1 MVKPTRS
8 NEEIGDIKRKLDV
21 ALDMLEEKGASRLDA
36 ERDIALR
43 VAKRRPLVLIVD
55 DDPKI
60 RELLRRVLTAV
71 EVTEAANGKEALL
84 KVSQKQ
90 PDLVIT
96 DIKMPEMDG
105 FTLLTHL
112 RDRCPEL
119 KVMAVSSYVGAE
131 TFDHCT
137 FDGFIS
143 NPTSMA
149 EILSKVNNMLGM
161 RS

>member
-1 MVKPTRS
+1 M
-8 NEEIGDIKRKLDV
+8 
-21 ALDMLEEKGASRLDA
+21 
-36 ERDIALR
+36 
-43 VAKRRPLVLIVD
+43 IVD

-84 KVSQKQ
+84 KVSQRQ

-105 FTLLTHL
+105 FTLLAHL
-112 RDRCPEL
+112 RERCPEL
-119 KVMAVSSYVGAE
+119 KVLAISGYIGAE
-131 TFDHCT
+131 IFENCG

-143 NPTSMA
+143 SPSSFA
-149 EILSKVNNMLGM
+149 EILSKVNKILGM
-161 RS
+161 RSP

>member
-1 MVKPTRS
+1 MEWPSWPSGAAQGVLHQVPKAELKSPQPTKD
-8 NEEIGDIKRKLDV
+8 IGNIKKKLDA
-21 ALDMLEEKGASRLDA
+21 ALDMLEEKGASRGEI

-43 VAKRRPLVLIVD
+43 AAKRRPLVMIVD

-84 KVSQKQ
+84 KVSQRQ

-105 FTLLTHL
+105 FTLLAHL
-112 RDRCPEL
+112 RERCPEL
-119 KVMAVSSYVGAE
+119 KVLAISGYIGA
-131 TFDHCT
+131 
-137 FDGFIS
+137 
-143 NPTSMA
+143 
-149 EILSKVNNMLGM
+149 
-161 RS
+161 